1 MRIKLIR
8 APLFDR
14 LSPRFGRL
22 SDTHLALKPAQ
33 YIACMKTQS
42 QNGFTLYELL
52 VTMLIVGV
60 VMTLGI
66 PNLTA
71 FTKNSRM
78 TAAANDIHATFHLA
92 RSEAAR
98 AKANIT
104 ICGSATPLAADADC
118 DGTFDQGFIVFV
130 DSNDPGSV
138 SRDAATEPV
147 LRAHEAADTGVII
160 RVANNADF
168 FSFGP
173 TGLGRGDIGASTAVS
188 QIVICD
194 ERGNEIA
201 AGGNSAAR
209 LFVATPLGRAT
220 ILRDITMIQTALDN
234 MDATCP

>member
-1 MRIKLIR
+1 
-8 APLFDR
+8 
-14 LSPRFGRL
+14 
-22 SDTHLALKPAQ
+22 
-33 YIACMKTQS
+33 MKIQS

-52 VTMLIVGV
+52 VTILIVGV

-66 PNLTA
+66 PNLTE

-78 TAAANDIHATFHLA
+78 TSAANNIHATFHLA

-98 AKANIT
+98 AKANVT
-104 ICGSATPLAADADC
+104 ICASATPLAADADC

-130 DSNDPGSV
+130 DLNDPGSI
-138 SRDAATEPV
+138 SRDEATEPV

-160 RVANNADF
+160 HVANNATF
-168 FSFGP
+168 FSFGA
-173 TGLGRGDIGASTAVS
+173 TGLGRGDIGASTAVTR
-188 QIVICD
+188 IVICD

-220 ILRDITMIQTALDN
+220 ILRDIDMIQNVLDI
-234 MDATCP
+234 MGATCP